1 MSAYFPTIGLETH
14 AELSTNSKV
23 FCTCSAEFGG
33 TPNSRCCPV
42 CSGLPGTL
50 PVLNRK
56 AVEYIIKAG
65 YVMNCD
71 ISRFTKWDR
80 KNYFY
85 PDLPKAYQISQ
96 MPRPVCLAGK
106 VKINVKG
113 EEKEIRINR
122 IHLEEDAGKLV
133 HDDVNRISLA
143 DYNRCGVPLIEIVTE
158 PDFHSADEVVAYLEK
173 IMLLLQYA
181 GICDCKMEQGS
192 IRCDV
197 NISIAPKGS
206 NELGTRTELKNLN
219 SLKAIAKAI
228 EVEIERQE
236 ELLDNGERVI
246 QQTRR
251 FNEALGETTAMRSKE
266 DAHDYRY
273 FPDPDIPPIIL
284 TEEELDEIRSSI
296 PELPE
301 QRVARYVEQCGIK
314 KQDADLIVSDKK
326 ICDFYEEAIQAY
338 DNPKAVANYVTG
350 ELLRRKNLGEVDM
363 DDLKFSGR
371 EFAQLVE
378 FLQTDKISQSNAKAI
393 LGEMIANGGNTA
405 EARKDVLKDF
415 CLASNY
421 AGIAFGNAG
430 CGAVH
435 ALSYSIG
442 GAFHVPHGESNYQFF
457 TEVFKTYMKR
467 EPEGK
472 IASLNRVYADIL
484 GCDEAVV
491 YDELDKV
498 LNKLLNKKPLREYG
512 MTEEQIETFT
522 KSTVDNQQRLLSKSY
537 VPLSYEE
544 LRQIFVNLY

>member
-1 MSAYFPTIGLETH
+1 MVKGYEVVIGLETH
-14 AELSTNSKV
+14 AELSTESKIYCSCKNQFGLEVNSQV
-23 FCTCSAEFGG
+23 
-33 TPNSRCCPV
+33 CPI
-42 CSGLPGTL
+42 CMGMPGTL
-50 PVLNRK
+50 PTLNEK
-56 AVEYIIKAG
+56 VVDYAIKMGHAL
-65 YVMNCD
+65 NCT
-71 ISRFTKWDR
+71 INRVCKQDR

-96 MPRPVCLAGK
+96 ADVPLCENGYVDILSD
-106 VKINVKG
+106 G
-113 EEKEIRINR
+113 EVRRIGVTR
-122 IHLEEDAGKLV
+122 IHIEEDAGKLL
-133 HDDVNRISLA
+133 HSDKFHGSSLV
-143 DYNRCGVPLIEIVTE
+143 DLNRCGVPLIEIVTE

-378 FLQTDKISQSNAKAI
+378 FLQNDKISQSNAKAI
-393 LGEMIANGGNTA
+393 LGEMIANGGTPKDIADAKDLWIKEDSDLLAKTVDEIIANNPKAA
-405 EARKDVLKDF
+405 EQYRSGDQKVFGFFMGQANKALKG
-415 CLASNY
+415 LASPKAIQEY
-421 AGIAFGNAG
+421 IKKK
-430 CGAVH
+430 
-435 ALSYSIG
+435 LS
-442 GAFHVPHGESNYQFF
+442 E
-457 TEVFKTYMKR
+457 
-467 EPEGK
+467 
-472 IASLNRVYADIL
+472 
-484 GCDEAVV
+484 
-491 YDELDKV
+491 
-498 LNKLLNKKPLREYG
+498 
-512 MTEEQIETFT
+512 
-522 KSTVDNQQRLLSKSY
+522 
-537 VPLSYEE
+537 
-544 LRQIFVNLY
+544 